1 MTVPQTGSRGIYSVI
16 EKLRLLNQEIGECKS
31 IRELTGRELDAVGGG
46 YRLITETSEQNSSK
60 TLAATA
66 VPVVPVVRSL
76 VAVAGTAGTAA
87 VSSLVCNSD
96 NRSTA
101 SSA

>member
-1 MTVPQTGSRGIYSVI
+1 M
-16 EKLRLLNQEIGECKS
+16 
-31 IRELTGRELDAVGGG
+31 RELTGRELDAVGGG
-46 YRLITETSEQNSSK
+46 FLNNKTSDQYSSI

-76 VAVAGTAGTAA
+76 VAVAGMAGTAA